1 MIDAHTPE
9 CAGPDSGKTTI
20 TWSTGDGSYGVI
32 HVLMKSLQMRY
43 LVDSGE
49 AIEQLEALRAK
60 GGEFLLIQSQLFSWL
75 QDYRGLKEH
84 LDRHYCVVHN
94 DETRLIYDLREM
106 PSEDRSGTAAS

>member
-1 MIDAHTPE
+1 MPE

-60 GGEFLLIQSQLFSWL
+60 GGEFLLIRSELFSWL

-84 LDRHYCVVHN
+84 LDRHYCVVQ
-94 DETRLIYDLREM
+94 TM
-106 PSEDRSGTAAS
+106 KPV